1 MANLT
6 PTQVDTL
13 LDKLSTDD
21 AFRNLLLSNPAAAL
35 KQIGAPEELA
45 ACFGNCKELAD
56 PKTLQASRNAIQQ
69 QLGSK
74 LDAHIHDL
82 RVR

>member
-6 PTQVDTL
+6 PTQVDAL
-13 LDKLSTDD
+13 LDKLGSDD
-21 AFRNLLLSNPAAAL
+21 AFRSLLLSNPAAAL

-45 ACFGNCKELAD
+45 ACFANCKQLAD
-56 PKTLQASRNAIQQ
+56 PQTLRASRSAIQQ